1 MVPLQEET
9 NSEFSNPDSNNFG
22 SISMTITI
30 FIASLIS
37 DIKKF
42 RAQKNLFSHYQK
54 SSIFIKKCMD
64 RIILME

>member
-22 SISMTITI
+22 NISMTITI

-37 DIKKF
+37 DIKIPRAKKF
-42 RAQKNLFSHYQK
+42 ILPLSK
-54 SSIFIKKCMD
+54 
-64 RIILME
+64 IIYFY